1 MVQVQRQLFT
11 VEEYY
16 KMAEVGIL
24 KPTDRVEL
32 INGEIIQ
39 MSPIKSPHASA
50 ITTLHEL
57 LIEQLFKQ
65 VTIRNQHPIRI
76 ENHSEPEPDIAVVL
90 HRKDRYKHNHPSPA
104 ETLLVI
110 EVSDS
115 TLKYDRKIKKKLY
128 AKATIPEYW
137 IINIPDNQIEVFKK
151 PVNGVYSEELI
162 YKNKETIKADTIDFL
177 ISVDD
182 IFFE

>member
-11 VEEYY
+11 VEAYY

-39 MSPIKSPHASA
+39 MSPIKSPHANS
-50 ITTLHEL
+50 ITIIEEILY
-57 LIEQLFKQ
+57 EQLIKK
-65 VTIRNQHPIRI
+65 VTIRTQNPIRI
-76 ENHSEPEPDIAVVL
+76 SNLSEPEPDIAVVKYS
-90 HRKDRYKHNHPSPA
+90 RNRYSNHHPKP
-104 ETLLVI
+104 EDTFLLI

-115 TLKYDRKIKKKLY
+115 ILKYDRKTKKQLY
-128 AKATIPEYW
+128 AKANIPEYW
-137 IINIPDNQIEVFKK
+137 IINIPNKQIEVFTE
-151 PVNGVYSEELI
+151 PENGVYSKAFI
-162 YKNKETIKADTIDFL
+162 YRDKEVIEANKIQFK

-182 IFFE
+182 IFFD